1 MKSVDQVA
9 SVLLITIRLDKT
21 QSRTLSSS
29 SFICVPKICLS
40 GEKSNTW

>member
-1 MKSVDQVA
+1 MESVDHGA

-29 SFICVPKICLS
+29 SFICVAKICLS
-40 GEKSNTW
+40 GEKSNIW

>member
-1 MKSVDQVA
+1 MESIDQVA
-9 SVLLITIRLDKT
+9 SFLPITIRLDKT

-29 SFICVPKICLS
+29 SSICVFKICSS